1 MFILSN
7 LSLIVTDIFCS
18 LTFAIVG
25 AQFFLNQQSNEWMRE
40 WAFHADAQVGSIGM
54 PSVCDCASNASMTFD
69 S

>member
-25 AQFFLNQQSNEWMRE
+25 AIFLNQQINEWMRE
-40 WAFHADAQVGSIGM
+40 WALHADAQGVLS
-54 PSVCDCASNASMTFD
+54 SVCDCASNASTTFA